1 MRGVKAKRLRRQSYG
16 EGNAMPRGQ
25 HHTYRDM
32 STGKSFS
39 FGGIKQGINRLNNKK
54 QLIYPRYQLGML
66 LITSARR
73 LYKNLK
79 KGIPVHIFREGVT
92 A

>member
-1 MRGVKAKRLRRQSYG
+1 MRGVKAKGLRRQSYG
-16 EGNAMPRGQ
+16 EGNAMPRSQ
-25 HHTYRDM
+25 HHTYKDINGPFMRTVRDHNGLP
-32 STGKSFS
+32 TGVVKIS
-39 FGGIKQGINRLNNKK
+39 GT
-54 QLIYPRYQLGML
+54 L